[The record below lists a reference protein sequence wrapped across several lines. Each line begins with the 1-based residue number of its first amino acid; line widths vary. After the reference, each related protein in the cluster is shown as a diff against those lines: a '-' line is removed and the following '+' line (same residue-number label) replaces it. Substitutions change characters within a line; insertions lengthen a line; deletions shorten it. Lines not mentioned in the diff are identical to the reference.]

1 MVNIHH
7 CVFDKLLVCALGLS
21 QIFDHLLVDVCVYVK
36 QKKLGSCKSIIP
48 HHRNRLYY
56 RAVAVVGLNLKGIEY
71 DYSVTILN
79 RGNCCGFGLVFISN
93 REK

>member
-1 MVNIHH
+1 
-7 CVFDKLLVCALGLS
+7 
-21 QIFDHLLVDVCVYVK
+21 
-36 QKKLGSCKSIIP
+36 
-48 HHRNRLYY
+48 
-56 RAVAVVGLNLKGIEY
+56 VGLNLKGIEY

>member
-36 QKKLGSCKSIIP
+36 QKKLGSMQEHNSP
-48 HHRNRLYY
+48 PPQPP
-56 RAVAVVGLNLKGIEY
+56 
-71 DYSVTILN
+71 IL
-79 RGNCCGFGLVFISN
+79 
-93 REK
+93 